1 MNKFLGAILLLAVAV
16 NTEAFTAHRS
26 QPLAARTHRSS
37 TPIITGPSF
46 EIPSTVTSSTALNL
60 KVDPNSIKGNKN
72 EKGNAKMAAY
82 GGSVAIAVLL
92 PVAFLIWSA
101 VSK

>member
-1 MNKFLGAILLLAVAV
+1 MNKFLAILLLAVAV

-26 QPLAARTHRSS
+26 QPLVTRTHRSS

-46 EIPSTVTSSTALNL
+46 EIPSTVTSTALNL

-101 VSK
+101 VGK

>member
-1 MNKFLGAILLLAVAV
+1 MSKFLVTILLLAVAV

-26 QPLAARTHRSS
+26 QSLATRTHRSS
-37 TPIITGPSF
+37 TPTIITGPSF
-46 EIPSTVTSSTALNL
+46 EIPSTVTSTALNL

>member
-26 QPLAARTHRSS
+26 QPLTTRTHSSS

-46 EIPSTVTSSTALNL
+46 EIPSTVTSTALNL

>member
-1 MNKFLGAILLLAVAV
+1 MSKFLVTILLLAVAV

-26 QPLAARTHRSS
+26 QPLTTRTHRSS
-37 TPIITGPSF
+37 TPTIITGPSF
-46 EIPSTVTSSTALNL
+46 EIPSTVTSTALNL

>member
-26 QPLAARTHRSS
+26 QSLATRTHRSS

-46 EIPSTVTSSTALNL
+46 EIPSTVTSTALNL

>member
-1 MNKFLGAILLLAVAV
+1 MSKFLVTILLLAVAV

-26 QPLAARTHRSS
+26 QSLATRTRRSS

-46 EIPSTVTSSTALNL
+46 EIPSTVTSTALNL